1 MKIREYIKVNRKRNQ
16 LEVCTLKNNEKN
28 LTSLKNN
35 KSERK
40 KIYITSSFDKKRKN
54 HNNIIIKMSSII

>member
-40 KIYITSSFDKKRKN
+40 KNIYNVLF
-54 HNNIIIKMSSII
+54 